1 MLDLRDDAITGYR
14 IIKPLGQGGMATVYL
29 ALQQNLRREVA
40 LKVMAP
46 QLAQG
51 EGFAERFLAEAQMTA
66 RLTHPNIMI
75 VHDVGQCGPHYYI
88 ATELLPGGTLKER
101 APQLES
107 LVDKLRVLRG
117 IARGL
122 GYAHQHRVIHRDIKP
137 VNIMFRDDVQPVIT
151 DFGIAKA
158 LDATRV
164 MTVAGTV
171 IGTPHYM
178 SPEQAQGLPLDG
190 RSDLY
195 SLGIMAYEL
204 LTGRVPFDAP
214 EPLAVLMMHLQQP
227 VPALPPM
234 WAQVQ
239 PIMDRL
245 LAKLPEHR
253 YASAEA
259 LIEALTPLLG
269 KAPTG
274 RISPVAEHLTRL
286 HQPVPGAAAPAAR
299 QPGEITPV
307 TVEQPQPAAPSAAP
321 AAGATPGFSATPVS
335 PGKAR
340 SPLTPLHISGY
351 TEGPDHTAQFPRR
364 PLPWW
369 RTPRAWLGLAAAVLA
384 LLAGAWLW
392 PRAEAPADPGPVSDT
407 PPAAIAPTPTPT
419 PLAALLAQVQ
429 ARMDAGALFDPAG
442 DNAHERLRLLLTQFP
457 TEAAVL
463 DQLRQLGQVAA
474 LQVRAQ
480 FEQGQRTAAL
490 ALLRRAREH
499 LRNDPT
505 LAALQAEL
513 QTTLDRE
520 PVGTATAVPVAAQT
534 LSALLD
540 RADALYEESRLVH
553 PPGDNAVA
561 LYRAVLQR
569 EPDNVRAQTALQRIA
584 GHYLDV
590 ANTFRDRKRPDQAL
604 LQVRNGLQ
612 AMPTDARLR
621 KLEQELRQATP

>member
-14 IIKPLGQGGMATVYL
+14 IIKALGQGGMATVYL

-75 VHDVGQCGPHYYI
+75 VHDVGQCGPQYYI

-178 SPEQAQGLPLDG
+178 SPEQAQGLSLDG

-227 VPALPPM
+227 VPALPPV
-234 WAQVQ
+234 WAEVQ

-286 HQPVPGAAAPAAR
+286 HQQVAVAAAAPAR

-307 TVEQPQPAAPSAAP
+307 TVEQPQPQAPPAVPPAAAAP
-321 AAGATPGFSATPVS
+321 APGLAA
-335 PGKAR
+335 GKAR
-340 SPLTPLHISGY
+340 APLTPLHISGY

-364 PLPWW
+364 PVPWW
-369 RTPRAWLGLAAAVLA
+369 RTRRMWLGLTAASLLA
-384 LLAGAWLW
+384 LLAGVWLW
-392 PRAEAPADPGPVSDT
+392 PRAGVPANPGPLSGST
-407 PPAAIAPTPTPT
+407 IAADAPTPA
-419 PLAALLAQVQ
+419 PLADLLAGVQ
-429 ARMDAGALFDPAG
+429 ARIDAGALFEPAG
-442 DNAHERLRLLLTQFP
+442 DNAHERLRLLLSQFP

-463 DQLRQLGQVAA
+463 DQLRQLGQAAA
-474 LQVRAQ
+474 LRVRAL
-480 FEQGQRTAAL
+480 FEQGQRTEAL
-490 ALLRRAREH
+490 ALLRGAREH

-513 QTTLDRE
+513 QSLLDRE
-520 PVGTATAVPVAAQT
+520 PVGALAAVPATEQST
-534 LSALLD
+534 SALLD

-569 EPDNVRAQTALQRIA
+569 DPDNMRAQNALQRIA

-612 AMPTDARLR
+612 AMPADARLL
-621 KLEQELRQATP
+621 KLERELRQDLP